1 VNFKRL
7 AWIGGMAALLFLG
20 FGAPP
25 AGSIVPGKL
34 VSLDADDASL
44 PAVLKILAEKGDLNI
59 ITGPGVASG
68 KLTIHMK
75 DVPVEQAVN
84 LVVRAAGLAYERIG
98 NSILVAEQKSLQ
110 TETGLSAYIVNLRF
124 ADANEVKQS
133 IHGLTEQVEVDRSG
147 NRLIIVTSPRIISEI
162 QEIVAE
168 IDKPARQVMLEARI
182 VEVSTDDAKKLGVD
196 WDLLNR
202 QGFTFV
208 EGTYDKITADDVEN
222 PGKLTDANAVPNTP
236 GTDNIWGLRNF
247 TRAPKVFRAFLDL
260 MIHNGSAR
268 VLANPKIATLNGK
281 EATMLVGQRIPF
293 VVTGTTFAGGGA
305 AQTQSVQKEEVGIK
319 LAITP
324 LINADG
330 WITTTIRPE
339 VSSVTGYNGANK
351 DLPVIATRQA
361 STTVRLRDSSSVI
374 IGGLLNE
381 EHTTTETRLPILGDL
396 PGVGWLFRH
405 TSTTAKKT
413 DLVIEVTPH
422 ILPEQP

>member
-1 VNFKRL
+1 
-7 AWIGGMAALLFLG
+7 
-20 FGAPP
+20 
-25 AGSIVPGKL
+25 
-34 VSLDADDASL
+34 
-44 PAVLKILAEKGDLNI
+44 
-59 ITGPGVASG
+59 
-68 KLTIHMK
+68 
-75 DVPVEQAVN
+75 
-84 LVVRAAGLAYERIG
+84 
-98 NSILVAEQKSLQ
+98 
-110 TETGLSAYIVNLRF
+110 
-124 ADANEVKQS
+124 
-133 IHGLTEQVEVDRSG
+133 
-147 NRLIIVTSPRIISEI
+147 
-162 QEIVAE
+162 
-168 IDKPARQVMLEARI
+168 
-182 VEVSTDDAKKLGVD
+182 
-196 WDLLNR
+196 
-202 QGFTFV
+202 
-208 EGTYDKITADDVEN
+208 
-222 PGKLTDANAVPNTP
+222 
-236 GTDNIWGLRNF
+236 
-247 TRAPKVFRAFLDL
+247 
-260 MIHNGSAR
+260 

-396 PGVGWLFRH
+396 PGIGWLFRH